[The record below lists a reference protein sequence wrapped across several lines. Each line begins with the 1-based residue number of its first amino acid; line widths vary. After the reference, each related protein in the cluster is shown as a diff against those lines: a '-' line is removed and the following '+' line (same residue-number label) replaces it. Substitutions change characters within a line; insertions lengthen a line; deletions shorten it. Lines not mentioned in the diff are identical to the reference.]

1 MNYATNWNST
11 CLMMVYSVFL
21 IVGWLAVWILLLELL
36 DVGGVDV
43 VGPNMYK
50 TVDDVQRNYFQS
62 PLKSIFGYVVAVG
75 ISSSLYK
82 ITSTTLSS
90 LLITT
95 YWALLFKIVIYN
107 KHYT

>member
-1 MNYATNWNST
+1 MLDDGLL
-11 CLMMVYSVFL
+11 CLFNCWL
-21 IVGWLAVWILLLELL
+21 IGGLDFVIGVVGCRRSWSCWMLL
-36 DVGGVDV
+36 DQICI
-43 VGPNMYK
+43 YK